1 MRKMVR
7 KEIKEADEAVFSFAP
22 TLLQY
27 LIFLISFLLMIPH
40 TNSHAEE
47 IQKSVYIYGETL
59 GGYSSD
65 EANLNFSLGQIDILG
80 LLLAGRGEGFI
91 ELVFEQPE
99 GEEDFIID
107 VERLYAGYYFH
118 RLATLRLGRFHTPF
132 GYFTRRWHHGQ
143 YLMPQINRPVVIEFE
158 DEGGPLP
165 IHIIGFELEGK
176 TQKFGYILDIG
187 NGNLQFGSDN
197 ISDFDV
203 FKSAVGKIYFKPS
216 LFSEIGVSVGY
227 DPFVLRLE
235 NKREI
240 EVRNLILG
248 GNFAYDFPG
257 KLLVIAEG
265 FFFNDLESEKMGFG
279 GFVLASYP
287 VLKHVGRYID
297 EVIPYIQVEFINW
310 EEENTWLDELSKRGL
325 TKKVGVLGGVK
336 FVITSEVAIKF
347 ELRYDIPTSEGGA
360 NIWGIFTQFGFGLPL
375 VE

>member
-1 MRKMVR
+1 MKAEKRETEKFAG
-7 KEIKEADEAVFSFAP
+7 ADFSFA
-22 TLLQY
+22 
-27 LIFLISFLLMIPH
+27 FLPLRCLFFMFPLLLMVPIEC
-40 TNSHAEE
+40 SQAAEV
-47 IQKSVYIYGETL
+47 QKSVYIYGETL

-65 EANLNFSLGQIDILG
+65 EEKLNFSLGQIDILG
-80 LLLAGRGEGFI
+80 LILAGRGEGFI

-107 VERLYAGYYFH
+107 VERLYAGYRFH
-118 RLATLRLGRFHTPF
+118 SLATLRLGRFHTPF

-165 IHIIGFELEGK
+165 IHLIGFELEGK
-176 TQKFGYILDIG
+176 TKKLGYILNIG

-203 FKSAVGKIYFKPS
+203 LKSAVGKIYFKPT
-216 LFSEIGVSVGY
+216 LFSEVGISVGY

-235 NKREI
+235 NKEI
-240 EVRNLILG
+240 DVRNLVLG
-248 GNFAYDFPG
+248 GNLAYDFPG
-257 KLLVIAEG
+257 KLRVIAEG
-265 FFFNDLESEKMGFG
+265 FLFNELESEKMGFG

-287 VLKHVGRYID
+287 VLKNIRGYID

-310 EEENTWLDELSKRGL
+310 EDGNPWFDELSKRGL

-336 FVITSEVAIKF
+336 FVITSETAIKF
-347 ELRYDIPTSEGGA
+347 EFRYDIIPAEGGG

-375 VE
+375 FE